1 METLLIGVA
10 VVSLVLASAMGIVA
24 WRLLR
29 GDRQR
34 SRARVELLAA
44 LAAEPEGP
52 APAITAPA
60 IAEAAPAMPAV
71 AEPLVLDMASIH
83 PTSAVTDPATLQID
97 RPRREE
103 PACVD
108 DVDPVDVIRP
118 SRPMPPDVAPAHVS
132 SAELFAAAANPRR
145 SGYALVA
152 IAALVTVVAVAAVGA
167 SALSWPSASAATETP
182 RTSVTPPI
190 ELLSLRHSLDEPGYF
205 TVTGLV
211 RGPVRTRIVRP
222 IVAVVYLFDE
232 HGQYF
237 ASGRGALERPALDPG
252 EEAPFVIR
260 VPTSVGVSRYRI
272 GFRLEDGGVVGHL
285 DQRTSTGPSGSSGPS
300 GPSGSPG
307 PSGSERPG
315 V

>member
-10 VVSLVLASAMGIVA
+10 VVSLVLASTMGVVA

-44 LAAEPEGP
+44 LAAEPDASP
-52 APAITAPA
+52 DV
-60 IAEAAPAMPAV
+60 IASDIAAAAPAPPAF
-71 AEPLVLDMASIH
+71 ADALVVETTTFRAS
-83 PTSAVTDPATLQID
+83 VPA
-97 RPRREE
+97 PE
-103 PACVD
+103 PARLRIDLPVRDETVSVD

-118 SRPMPPDVAPAHVS
+118 SQPPQPDVAPAHVS
-132 SAELFAAAANPRR
+132 SAELFAAASTPRR

-152 IAALVTVVAVAAVGA
+152 IAALVTVVAVGAVGA
-167 SALSWPSASAATETP
+167 GAVSWPSASAATETP
-182 RTSVTPPI
+182 GASVTPPI

-260 VPTSVGVSRYRI
+260 VPTTVGVSRYRI

-285 DQRTSTGPSGSSGPS
+285 DQRTVTGAAGPSGQSVPPS
-300 GPSGSPG
+300 ASGSA
-307 PSGSERPG
+307 GSERPG